1 MGSIFKLT
9 ALAGVAAGAYAA
21 VKKFAPNIL
30 PDKNEAADM
39 AKNAINSVKLTFPTD
54 EKYSNGTALTPQI
67 GGKNND
73 ENRCSIRIPG
83 CR

>member
-9 ALAGVAAGAYAA
+9 ALAGVAAGAYAV

-54 EKYSNGTALTPQI
+54 EKYSRHGSDPADGLVELEHFQKQN
-67 GGKNND
+67 
-73 ENRCSIRIPG
+73 
-83 CR
+83 